1 MKYIKIC
8 INSEKYKLYYPRKNV
23 KTSEVIV
30 ICNGITT
37 KKYRRKITKIIDCLL
52 KKNYSIVTFDYV
64 RKPRFGCCYKN
75 KLDLNSYMKKL
86 DNLCSFI
93 KDKYP
98 SYKINIFSTGFGAY
112 VTLNSIAQN
121 DLNINK
127 IVLNTPVID
136 LKELFKVKLAKY
148 NLIDFYKI
156 NPKCL
161 NDGKMKE
168 IKTFYNEISRVD
180 LLSPDNKFNNVFII
194 CDKKE
199 AIVDINDITKFIS
212 NSKDSKLFKCNDL
225 NRELL
230 LHVNEC
236 F

>member
-37 KKYRRKITKIIDCLL
+37 KKYRRKITKIIDFLL

-64 RKPRFGCCYKN
+64 RKSRFRCYYNN
-75 KLDLNSYMKKL
+75 KLDLNSFMKKL

-98 SYKINIFSTGFGAY
+98 NYKINIFSTGFGAY
-112 VTLNSIAQN
+112 VTLNSIVQN
-121 DLNINK
+121 DLNVYK
-127 IVLNTPVID
+127 IVLNTPVIN

-156 NPKCL
+156 NPKLL
-161 NDGKMKE
+161 NDEKMNEVKS
-168 IKTFYNEISRVD
+168 FYNEISRVD

-212 NSKDSKLFKCNDL
+212 NNKGSKLIKCNDL
-225 NRELL
+225 NSELI
-230 LHVNEC
+230 LHISEL